1 MNTSNNAK
9 VPNDHEKLSSKYS
22 SNLEAS
28 IKRKETKVLKP
39 NEIFI
44 MNTNN
49 NHHYNFLYNA
59 NNEKVSSRDQK
70 RVDVSKNYTN
80 NNDSSININL
90 KGRNPVFG
98 ISSVIKESSKSRKS
112 SRKSSKNYI
121 KGEDPAIPF
130 PHSQKHHSS
139 KFAANEVD
147 CNTAR

>member
-1 MNTSNNAK
+1 MNVLNNSK
-9 VPNDHEKLSSKYS
+9 IMTDNEKLSSKYS

-80 NNDSSININL
+80 NNDSSQNINF

-112 SRKSSKNYI
+112 SRKSSKSY
-121 KGEDPAIPF
+121 KKSDDPAIPF

-139 KFAANEVD
+139 KFAINEVD